1 MLKAAERD
9 PSSAKRDKEKPMLMH
24 FSDYE
29 KRPINDKHT
38 YIGGQL
44 AS

>member
-1 MLKAAERD
+1 MLKGPERD
-9 PSSAKRDKEKPMLMH
+9 QSSSERDKEKPMLMH

-38 YIGGQL
+38 YTGGQL